1 MARVALLTRDG
12 EVDLAKRIER
22 AERDLGDAILTCE
35 AGVSEVERLG
45 RRLENG
51 SDRARDVVRTTDE
64 EDPEWAVETT
74 RRLQRLVAVVLRC
87 AKTDIAAKP
96 PRARARAS
104 QAVQNAP
111 PSEASQAFADMGLSR
126 SCTTRMTDAIR
137 KRLRTVERERRSG
150 LRTAA
155 SAAELARLRAA
166 CLAIGAA
173 DQSANAARG
182 ALVEANLRLVVSV
195 AKRYANRGLPL
206 VDLIQEGNIGLMRAV
221 DKFEYR
227 RGYKFSTYATWWI
240 RQAMSRA
247 ISDQSQT
254 IRIPVHMFELVG
266 KVTRASRAFVQEYG
280 REPTSE
286 DLAVVLQLDVD
297 RVQKALGCVRQP
309 VSLET
314 PRGEQGDNNGV
325 LGDTIEDSEATS
337 PLDSAIRAAA
347 GERAVNLLATL
358 DARERKIL
366 EMRFGIG
373 GTRAHTLEEVGK
385 KFAVTRERI
394 RQIEAKALARLRHPI
409 RAKQLAALLDS

>member
-1 MARVALLTRDG
+1 
-12 EVDLAKRIER
+12 
-22 AERDLGDAILTCE
+22 
-35 AGVSEVERLG
+35 
-45 RRLENG
+45 
-51 SDRARDVVRTTDE
+51 
-64 EDPEWAVETT
+64 
-74 RRLQRLVAVVLRC
+74 
-87 AKTDIAAKP
+87 
-96 PRARARAS
+96 
-104 QAVQNAP
+104 
-111 PSEASQAFADMGLSR
+111 
-126 SCTTRMTDAIR
+126 
-137 KRLRTVERERRSG
+137 
-150 LRTAA
+150 
-155 SAAELARLRAA
+155 
-166 CLAIGAA
+166 
-173 DQSANAARG
+173 
-182 ALVEANLRLVVSV
+182 
-195 AKRYANRGLPL
+195 
-206 VDLIQEGNIGLMRAV
+206 
-221 DKFEYR
+221 
-227 RGYKFSTYATWWI
+227 
-240 RQAMSRA
+240 MSRA